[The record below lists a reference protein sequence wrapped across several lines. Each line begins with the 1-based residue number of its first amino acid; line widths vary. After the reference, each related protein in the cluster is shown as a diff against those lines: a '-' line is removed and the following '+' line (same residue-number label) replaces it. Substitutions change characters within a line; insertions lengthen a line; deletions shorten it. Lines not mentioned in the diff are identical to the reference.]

1 MPRSVIAAAIS
12 CSIAM
17 ISVVIMIVEGTIT
30 PEAWALLLITPIP
43 VAVSITTNHNSVE
56 EESDSLGESGTK
68 ITKKKQMAM
77 WAILLM
83 LVSTFLCFD

>member
-17 ISVVIMIVEGTIT
+17 ISVIIMILEGTIT

-56 EESDSLGESGTK
+56 EESDSLGEWDEGNEEEVDGNVGDP
-68 ITKKKQMAM
+68 AD
-77 WAILLM
+77 AG
-83 LVSTFLCFD
+83 FDVPVL

>member
-1 MPRSVIAAAIS
+1 MTRSVIAAAIS

-17 ISVVIMIVEGTIT
+17 ISVVIMILEGTIT

-56 EESDSLGESGTK
+56 EESDSLGEWDEGNEEEVDGNVGDP
-68 ITKKKQMAM
+68 AD
-77 WAILLM
+77 AG
-83 LVSTFLCFD
+83 FDVPVL

>member
-56 EESDSLGESGTK
+56 EESGSLGEWDEDNEEEADGNVGDP
-68 ITKKKQMAM
+68 AD
-77 WAILLM
+77 AG
-83 LVSTFLCFD
+83 FDVPVL

>member
-12 CSIAM
+12 CSIAI
-17 ISVVIMIVEGTIT
+17 ISVVIMILEGTIT

-56 EESDSLGESGTK
+56 EESDSLGEWDEGNEEE
-68 ITKKKQMAM
+68 ADGNVGDPVD
-77 WAILLM
+77 AG
-83 LVSTFLCFD
+83 FDVPVR

>member
-1 MPRSVIAAAIS
+1 MPRSVISAAIS

-56 EESDSLGESGTK
+56 EESDSLGEWDEGNEEE
-68 ITKKKQMAM
+68 ADGNVGDP
-77 WAILLM
+77 ADAG
-83 LVSTFLCFD
+83 FDVPVL

>member
-56 EESDSLGESGTK
+56 EESDSLGEWDEDNEEEADGNVGDP
-68 ITKKKQMAM
+68 AD
-77 WAILLM
+77 AG
-83 LVSTFLCFD
+83 FDVPVL

>member
-17 ISVVIMIVEGTIT
+17 ISIVIMIVEGTIT

-43 VAVSITTNHNSVE
+43 VAVSITTNHNSIE
-56 EESDSLGESGTK
+56 EESDSLGEWDEGHEEE
-68 ITKKKQMAM
+68 ADGNVGDP
-77 WAILLM
+77 ADAG
-83 LVSTFLCFD
+83 FDVPVL

>member
-1 MPRSVIAAAIS
+1 MLRSVIAAAIS

-43 VAVSITTNHNSVE
+43 VAVAITSKNDSVE
-56 EESDSLGESGTK
+56 EVSDSMGDWEDDNEEQEDGNVGDP
-68 ITKKKQMAM
+68 AD
-77 WAILLM
+77 AG
-83 LVSTFLCFD
+83 FDVPVL

>member
-17 ISVVIMIVEGTIT
+17 ISVAIMIVEGTIT

-56 EESDSLGESGTK
+56 EESDSLGEWDEDNEEEADGNVGDP
-68 ITKKKQMAM
+68 AD
-77 WAILLM
+77 AG
-83 LVSTFLCFD
+83 FDVPVL

>member
-30 PEAWALLLITPIP
+30 PEAWALVLITPIP
-43 VAVSITTNHNSVE
+43 VAVSISTNHDSVDEASDSMEDWDEGNE
-56 EESDSLGESGTK
+56 EETDGNVGDP
-68 ITKKKQMAM
+68 AD
-77 WAILLM
+77 AG
-83 LVSTFLCFD
+83 FDVPVL